1 MSGRLVP
8 LAAALLLIGTL
19 AHAEDS
25 PPPATIGTATMDD
38 NGTITLDLFGDK
50 NANYALGHLQYKRG
64 DKEYEAVL
72 LHIGGI
78 KPGEYKP
85 VPPWPEDT
93 H

>member
-1 MSGRLVP
+1 MTARFVP
-8 LAAALLLIGTL
+8 LAAALLLFGTI
-19 AHAEDS
+19 ARAEDS
-25 PPPATIGTATMDD
+25 TPTTIGTATMEAD
-38 NGTITLDLFGDK
+38 GTITLDLFGNR
-50 NANYALGHLQYKRG
+50 NANYALGHPQYKPG

-78 KPGEYKP
+78 KPGEHKP